1 MYEINISNLS
11 NEAISYLKNQALK
24 KKAKKYKT
32 KNNTPERGDPT
43 RTTPVSDPDP
53 QSNNSNLI
61 YVGGN
66 ELFHET
72 GKNITF
78 KQFKEKYNENS
89 KS

>member
-1 MYEINISNLS
+1 MYEINISDLS
-11 NEAISYLKNQALK
+11 NEAIAYLK
-24 KKAKKYKT
+24 KKASKKYKT

-43 RTTPVSDPDP
+43 RTTPVSDPEP
-53 QSNNSNLI
+53 QSNTNNLI

-72 GKNITF
+72 GKISYKKF
-78 KQFKEKYNENS
+78 MEKYNENS

>member
-1 MYEINISNLS
+1 MYEINLS
-11 NEAISYLKNQALK
+11 ELSDEAFAYLK

-53 QSNNSNLI
+53 QSNDSNLI

-78 KQFKEKYNENS
+78 KRFMEKYNENS